1 MSMVNTLNDCAR
13 LISSSKKPD
22 ELREALLF
30 TTQELGFGY
39 FALTQHPNIDRSADR
54 CIRLHNYAAEWQAC
68 YDRRNLGRADP
79 VHRASHIWACGFPWS
94 DLHNM
99 IPFTDRDQA
108 MLDEAETFD
117 IGAGF
122 TIPANVPGDL
132 RGSVTFATRRGVPLP
147 ENTMLFVPAL
157 AGLAFQTARMIMQPQ
172 PRPQRLLTDHQLNI
186 VRWIGCS
193 KSNWEIGGILSL
205 QEDTIKKHVRRL
217 FAHYGVYKR
226 TSLPLHALREGVLC
240 LTDLFPES

>member
-1 MSMVNTLNDCAR
+1 MSGRWCSTFVPAASGKAFDRHVPLGTSGPAGLESLLPGCERPFMSMVTTLNDCAR
-13 LISSSKKPD
+13 LISDSKRPD
-22 ELREALLF
+22 ELREALLV
-30 TTQELGFGY
+30 TCHELGFGY
-39 FALTQHPNIDRSADR
+39 FALTQHPNVELSADR
-54 CIRLHNYAAEWQAC
+54 CMRLHNYAAEWQAC

-94 DLHNM
+94 DLHSM

-108 MLDEAETFD
+108 MLDEAGIFD
-117 IGAGF
+117 
-122 TIPANVPGDL
+122 
-132 RGSVTFATRRGVPLP
+132 
-147 ENTMLFVPAL
+147 
-157 AGLAFQTARMIMQPQ
+157 
-172 PRPQRLLTDHQLNI
+172 
-186 VRWIGCS
+186 RWIGCD

-240 LTDLFPES
+240 LTDLFPESQSSFVE